1 MAHDLFHSGALGL
14 EVSRLKN
21 KFPKYIFSTKVLPDG
36 TILPTQQNQT
46 ILRQSFFYYYSVVLG
61 PRFHGS
67 EIIL

>member
-1 MAHDLFHSGALGL
+1 
-14 EVSRLKN
+14 VSRLKN